1 MLCLSQ
7 RRDNVGGESGEL
19 LRSRPGEQSCATMLV
34 SSPEGVNSEL
44 LEELMSS
51 EGESLSLLSW
61 CGLPRQKTM
70 LCDFPQLA
78 AL

>member
-51 EGESLSLLSW
+51 EGESLESPVMVWPS
-61 CGLPRQKTM
+61 QAE
-70 LCDFPQLA
+70 DHA
-78 AL
+78 V